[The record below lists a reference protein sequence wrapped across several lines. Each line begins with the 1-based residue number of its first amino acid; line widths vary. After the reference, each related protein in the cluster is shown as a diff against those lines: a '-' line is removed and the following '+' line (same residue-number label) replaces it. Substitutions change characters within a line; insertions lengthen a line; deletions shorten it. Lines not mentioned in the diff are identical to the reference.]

1 MATRS
6 ISLAA
11 AGVLAILGAAGSA
24 SAQVLPYGPML
35 YRVTATRS
43 DGVTGFVEFSSLDGN
58 YNSDPANPS
67 GNDGYWNGYDH
78 YDWTMSIATAI
89 HGPGGELLGRINSA
103 HIEVDSDP
111 FVLANFN
118 VTAGSLNTTFNVS
131 SSNLV
136 VAPSSYTGQASAQ
149 VTLTDNDGDGALLA
163 VSTTPAG
170 MYRAMYNPDGVR
182 ESAQRPGGRR
192 VLQQQR
198 RELQHR
204 PRADCGGHQRHQRPV
219 RFHAVGERH
228 GHRHHQLHDRSGPGQ
243 HRTARPERPG
253 RDPPSA
259 LLLSWF
265 RSIFPV
271 PVFRLCVWIH
281 PEKQSPLL
289 ERTE

>member
-163 VSTTPAG
+163 VSTNPAG
-170 MYRAMYNPDGVR
+170 MYRAMYNGPTVFANLLSAPVVAASFSSNVANSNIGPAPIVGVINDI
-182 ESAQRPGGRR
+182 SAQFDFTLSANDTATGTSNFTIVPAPG
-192 VLQQQR
+192 
-198 RELQHR
+198 
-204 PRADCGGHQRHQRPV
+204 
-219 RFHAVGERH
+219 
-228 GHRHHQLHDRSGPGQ
+228 SI
-243 HRTARPERPG
+243 
-253 RDPPSA
+253 A
-259 LLLSWF
+259 LLGLSGLAAIRRR
-265 RSIFPV
+265 RS
-271 PVFRLCVWIH
+271 C
-281 PEKQSPLL
+281 
-289 ERTE
+289 